1 MRFSRYQLYGVAMLA
16 LVAAFVALCLAYFN
30 QAFTPVST
38 VTLQIPRSGLQ
49 LLEGSDVKVRGLIV
63 GSVDSITSDGNGATV
78 TLHLDP
84 KRAKRLPDN
93 VSARLVPKTIFGE
106 KYVDLLIPAS
116 PSGRTLADGATIPE
130 DRTTPTL
137 EINQALNDL
146 LPLLRTVQ
154 PAELNQTLTAL
165 ATAVSGRGEQLGTTI
180 DQLDTYF
187 RAVNP
192 HLPALQHDL
201 SAVVGVARTYEEAAG
216 PLMELLGNLT
226 VTATTVVQREQQLAA
241 FLGDV
246 AGAAD
251 ATRDLI
257 ARNEVNIVRVNK
269 VNRDVLALLARY
281 APEYP
286 CFFRGYAGLVPRIHA
301 ALPDK
306 LPGSDR
312 KNKAAAVVIEFVPSF
327 PSYSYPLDLPEFK
340 DTRGPNC
347 YGLPNPP
354 LAQPRIQFMDGTED
368 DPRFAPTAA
377 VGARSAG
384 VSPLPTAYSPGMGA
398 AGTAQET
405 AAMSSLLGPVLGMPS
420 KEVPDLATLLFGP
433 MARGATVDLS

>member
-16 LVAAFVALCLAYFN
+16 VVAAFVALCMAYFN

-38 VTLQIPRSGLQ
+38 VTLHIPRAGLQ

-63 GSVDSITSDGNGATV
+63 GSVKSITSDGDGATI

-84 KRAKRLPDN
+84 KKAERLPDN
-93 VSARLVPKTIFGE
+93 VTARLIPKTIFGE
-106 KYVDLLIPAS
+106 KYIDLLIPET
-116 PSGRTLADGATIPE
+116 PSAHTLADGAVIPE

-146 LPLLRTVQ
+146 LPLLRTVKPGQ
-154 PAELNQTLTAL
+154 LNMTLTAL
-165 ATAVSGRGEQLGTTI
+165 ATAVSGRGEQLGRTI
-180 DQLDTYF
+180 DQLDAYF
-187 RAVNP
+187 RQVNP

-201 SAVVGVARTYEEAAG
+201 RAVVGVARTYEEAAG
-216 PLMELLGNLT
+216 PLMQVLSDLT

-251 ATRDLI
+251 ATRDLF

-269 VNRDVLALLARY
+269 VNRGVLELLARY
-281 APEYP
+281 SPEYP
-286 CFFRGYAGLVPRIHA
+286 CFFRGYAGLVPRIHS

-312 KNKAAAVVIEFVPSF
+312 KNKSAAVVIEFVPSF
-327 PSYSYPLDLPEFK
+327 PSYTYPLDLPEFK

-354 LAQPRIQFMDGTED
+354 LSQPRIQFLDGTED
-368 DPRFAPTAA
+368 DPRFAPAP
-377 VGARSAG
+377 VGARSTAAA
-384 VSPLPTAYSPGMGA
+384 PLPTGYSPGMGA
-398 AGTAQET
+398 AGTAEET
-405 AAMSSLLGPVLGMPS
+405 EAMSSLLGPVLGIPS
-420 KEVPDLATLLFGP
+420 TQVPDLATLLFGP
-433 MARGATVDLS
+433 MGRGATVDLS